1 MMDSDYIRVAVA
13 DDHPVIR
20 MGIEAELEEI
30 PTVRW
35 IGSARDSSELVA
47 LLDAQPCDVLVTDYA
62 MPGGAYGDG
71 LELLSFIA
79 GRYDELGIV
88 VITAID
94 KPVLIRTLLSRG
106 INSIVSKA
114 DAIAHVGPAVQ
125 AAHVGRR
132 YHSPTIGNI
141 VKAFADPKAMSRL
154 SQREIEVITLFVSG
168 ASINEIAARL
178 QRSKQTISTQKVNAM
193 LKLGIEKEADLFKYA
208 IETGMLSGPET
219 D

>member
-1 MMDSDYIRVAVA
+1 MIDNEYIRVAVA

-20 MGIEAELEEI
+20 MGIEAELQGI

-35 IGSARDSSELVA
+35 IGSARDSSELIA
-47 LLDAQPCDVLVTDYA
+47 LLDAHACEVLVTDYA

-79 GRYDELGIV
+79 DRYTELGVV

-106 INSIVSKA
+106 INCIVSKA

-132 YHSPTIGNI
+132 YHSPTVSNI
-141 VKAFADPKAMSRL
+141 VKAFADPKAMSKL
-154 SQREIEVITLFVSG
+154 SRRETEVIVLFVSG
-168 ASINEIAARL
+168 ASINEIAERL
-178 QRSKQTISTQKVNAM
+178 NRSKQTISTQKVNAM

-208 IETGMLSGPET
+208 IETGMLSGPGG